1 MTHPSIAIVGAG
13 LGGLTLARVLMLKGI
28 PFTIYEA
35 ESSITVRSQ
44 GGTLDMHE
52 DSGLRA
58 LELMGLLD
66 AFNTIARPEDD
77 STRIMNKRGDLLLEF
92 AGHGARPEVDR
103 GQLRDLLLNAL
114 DGTEHLR
121 WSHKVLKV
129 TTDIQHTLHF
139 ADGSQATVDL
149 VVGADGAWSKVRALL
164 SPVLPEYTGVTF
176 VEAVITDV
184 DARRPD
190 VATLAGR
197 GTLFALDDSKCI
209 IPQRTGAGD
218 VRVYVGVRAPM
229 EDVEGLLGLVHPG
242 LPRQGTSP
250 EANGARALA
259 VTRMRET
266 FAGWSPDHLAFI
278 DAADGALT
286 VRNLFALP
294 TAYKWPQQRGLTLLG
309 DAAHVMSPF
318 AGEGANQAMLDGA
331 KLALAIAGAGAG
343 GWDTAVAAFER
354 EMQKRTEVY
363 ARMSAENIT
372 LFMSAD
378 GAQAAAN
385 MFKQM
390 LAAHGPP
397 GATELA
403 SVDN

>member
-1 MTHPSIAIVGAG
+1 MTYPSIAIVGAG

-35 ESSITVRSQ
+35 ESSITARSQ

-77 STRIMNKRGDLLLEF
+77 STRIMNKRGDLLLEL

-103 GQLRDLLLNAL
+103 GQLRDLLLNGL
-114 DGTEHLR
+114 DGTEHLK

-190 VATLAGR
+190 VAALAGR
-197 GTLFALDDSKCI
+197 GTLFALASSRSARARATFACMSACARRW
-209 IPQRTGAGD
+209 RTSRASSGSCTPVSLA
-218 VRVYVGVRAPM
+218 RAPRSRLM
-229 EDVEGLLGLVHPG
+229 RPVRRPWPG
-242 LPRQGTSP
+242 CARPSPTGTRTTSRSSTLRT
-250 EANGARALA
+250 AR
-259 VTRMRET
+259 
-266 FAGWSPDHLAFI
+266 
-278 DAADGALT
+278 
-286 VRNLFALP
+286 
-294 TAYKWPQQRGLTLLG
+294 
-309 DAAHVMSPF
+309 
-318 AGEGANQAMLDGA
+318 
-331 KLALAIAGAGAG
+331 
-343 GWDTAVAAFER
+343 
-354 EMQKRTEVY
+354 
-363 ARMSAENIT
+363 
-372 LFMSAD
+372 
-378 GAQAAAN
+378 
-385 MFKQM
+385 
-390 LAAHGPP
+390 
-397 GATELA
+397 
-403 SVDN
+403 